1 MRHPAQIG
9 KPMFPSKNERRPHTP
24 GTASNPT
31 DPATTSEPE
40 SAPILPEAPRAVDML
55 NGVFVVLV
63 AHKVTGELR
72 YRRRIFLDL
81 RAAERHAAR
90 CTMNGQRASVTLCR
104 LAPVHEFAGGWG
116 A

>member
-1 MRHPAQIG
+1 MNIPN
-9 KPMFPSKNERRPHTP
+9 MEERRPHTP
-24 GTASNPT
+24 GTASNTTDNKAPAT
-31 DPATTSEPE
+31 DPK